1 AAAGG
6 TSVSGTVTLDKGLA
20 AKASPTDAVFVYAR
34 PADGSKMP
42 IALTRGQVKD
52 LPLKFTLDDTTSMNP
67 QVKMSAF
74 PEVILVARVSKSGSA
89 MPASGDLEGLSKPVK
104 VGSSGV
110 ALTIDRALP

>member
-1 AAAGG
+1 
-6 TSVSGTVTLDKGLA
+6 
-20 AKASPTDAVFVYAR
+20 
-34 PADGSKMP
+34 MP

-74 PEVILVARVSKSGSA
+74 PEVILVARVSKYGSA

-104 VGSSGV
+104 LGSSGV
-110 ALTIDRALP
+110 AVTIDRALP